1 MFLRNYFKFCATL
14 TLLLALYS
22 HSVTINMRDA
32 DIRAFISDIS
42 SLTGKTFIVDP
53 RINAKITIISRED
66 LSIEEAYEVFLSV
79 LAVHGYTAVEQ
90 DNATKIIPEINGR
103 QSFNTFSTRNSPED
117 KFVTDVIKPN
127 FASVNALLSI
137 LRPLMSSQGH
147 LAVYEPTN
155 SLIIADRAGNVKKF
169 RALVGELDK
178 TPGEKYELVSLT
190 YGSSKEVSNILDKV
204 FNDNTGGQNP
214 NQFTAYSIDRSNS
227 ILLVGDEPIVD
238 RMKALVKNLDTEQTG
253 SNTLKVKYLKYAD
266 AKSLEKIL
274 KNLSENLSSKDR
286 SNNKIKTSIE
296 AHEGTNSL
304 VISADPEIM
313 TSIEDI
319 ISRLD
324 IKRAQVLVEAIIV
337 EISDTL
343 AKELGVQILFS
354 GDGTDTP
361 IVSQRFG
368 NPTPDLTAIVGGEVY
383 NTTTGSST
391 SVPAAAQS
399 LLTLDGF
406 AAGVGKY
413 KKDQKSFAAI
423 LNVLRKDTD
432 SNVLSTP
439 SILTMDNEQSSIIV
453 GQEIPIT
460 TGESLGAN
468 NANAFRTVSREEV
481 GVKLLVKP
489 QINEG
494 NSIRLDIEQE
504 VSSVYGPLLI
514 GASEIATN
522 KREIKTAVMVEDTE
536 IIVLGGLISDDVQE
550 SERKVPLLGD
560 IPLLGRLF
568 KSTTTSRSKKNLVV
582 FLKPTI
588 VRDVADMQLITN
600 EKYNLLKAEQL
611 LKTKRGRPTPDL
623 KVLEDLINDKDK

>member
-1 MFLRNYFKFCATL
+1 
-14 TLLLALYS
+14 
-22 HSVTINMRDA
+22 MRDA

-42 SLTGKTFIVDP
+42 SLTGKTFVVDP
-53 RINAKITIISRED
+53 RINAKITIISKED

-79 LAVHGYTAVEQ
+79 LAVNGYTAVEQ
-90 DNATKIIPEINGR
+90 DNATKITPEIIGR
-103 QSFNTFSTRNSPED
+103 QSFNRFSARNSPED

-127 FASVNALLSI
+127 FASVTALVSI

-155 SLIIADRAGNVKKF
+155 SFIIADRAGNIKKF
-169 RALVGELDK
+169 RALIGELDK

-190 YGSSKEVSNILDKV
+190 YGSSKEVSNILDRV
-204 FNDNTGGQNP
+204 FNDNSGGINP

-313 TSIEDI
+313 ISIEDV
-319 ISRLD
+319 ISSLD

-354 GDGTDTP
+354 GDGSDTP

-383 NTTTGSST
+383 NTTNGSSL
-391 SVPAAAQS
+391 SVPAAGLQS

-406 AAGVGKY
+406 AAGVGSY

-439 SILTMDNEQSSIIV
+439 SILTMDNEESSIIV

-468 NANAFRTVSREEV
+468 NTNAFRTVSREEV

-494 NSIRLDIEQE
+494 NSIRLNIEQE
-504 VSSVYGPLLI
+504 VSSVFGPLLI

-522 KREIKTAVMVEDTE
+522 KRVIKTVVMVEDTE
-536 IIVLGGLISDDVQE
+536 IIVLGGLISDDVQV

-568 KSTTTSRSKKNLVV
+568 KSTSTSRSKKNLVV

-588 VRDVADMQLITN
+588 VRDAADMQLITN

-623 KVLEDLINDKDK
+623 KVLEDLINDRDK

>member
-1 MFLRNYFKFCATL
+1 
-14 TLLLALYS
+14 
-22 HSVTINMRDA
+22 MRDA

-53 RINAKITIISRED
+53 RINAKVTIISRED
-66 LSIEEAYEVFLSV
+66 LSIEEAYEVMLSV
-79 LAVHGYTAVEQ
+79 LAVHGYSAIEQ
-90 DNATKIIPEINGR
+90 DNATKIVPEITGR
-103 QSFNTFSTRNSPED
+103 QAFNTFSRPNSPSD
-117 KFVTDVIKPN
+117 KLVTDIIRPK
-127 FASVNALLSI
+127 FAAVNSLISI
-137 LRPLMSSQGH
+137 LRPIMSTQGH
-147 LAVYEPTN
+147 IAVYEPTN
-155 SLIIADRAGNVKKF
+155 SLIIADRAGNVKKLT
-169 RALVGELDK
+169 AIINELDK
-178 TPGEKYELVSLT
+178 TPGETYEIIKLS
-190 YGSSKEVSNILDKV
+190 YSSSKEVSKIIDKI
-204 FNDNTGGQNP
+204 FNENSGGMNP
-214 NQFTAYSIDRSNS
+214 NQFTSYSIDRINS
-227 ILLVGDEPIVD
+227 ILLVGDIPIVN
-238 RMKALVKNLDTEQTG
+238 RMKNLIQNLDTEQT
-253 SNTLKVKYLKYAD
+253 SSSTLKVKYLKYAD

-274 KNLSENLSSKDR
+274 KNLSENLSGDKSK
-286 SNNKIKTSIE
+286 SKIMTSIE

-304 VISADPEIM
+304 VISADPEVM
-313 TSIEDI
+313 MALEDV
-319 ISRLD
+319 ISNLD

-343 AKELGVQILFS
+343 AKELGVQILFTGEGS
-354 GDGTDTP
+354 NTP
-361 IVSQRFG
+361 IISQRFG
-368 NPTPDLTAIVGGEVY
+368 NPNPDLTAIVGGEVY
-383 NTTTGSST
+383 NTTSGSS
-391 SVPAAAQS
+391 SLPAAAQS

-413 KKDQKSFAAI
+413 KKDKESFAAI

-439 SILTMDNEQSSIIV
+439 SILTMDNEESSIIV

-460 TGESLGAN
+460 TGESLGTDN
-468 NANAFRTVSREEV
+468 SNPFRTVSREEV

-522 KREIKTAVMVEDTE
+522 KREIKTVVMVEDTE

-600 EKYNLLKAEQL
+600 KKYNLLKAEQL
-611 LKTKRGRPTPDL
+611 LKTERGRPTPDL
-623 KVLEDLINDKDK
+623 KVLEDLISEKDK

>member
-1 MFLRNYFKFCATL
+1 MYLRNYLKFCATL
-14 TLLLALYS
+14 TLIFSLYS
-22 HSVTINMRDA
+22 HAVTINMRDA

-66 LSIEEAYEVFLSV
+66 LSIDEAYEVMLSV
-79 LAVHGYTAVEQ
+79 LAVHGYAAIEQ
-90 DNATKIIPEINGR
+90 DNATKIVPEISGR
-103 QSFNTFSTRNSPED
+103 QAFNTFPRSNSPAD
-117 KFVTDVIKPN
+117 SFVTDIIKPK
-127 FASVNALLSI
+127 FASVNSLISI
-137 LRPLMSSQGH
+137 LRPIISSQGH

-155 SLIIADRAGNVKKF
+155 SLIIADRAGNVEKL
-169 RALVGELDK
+169 RGIINELDK
-178 TPGEKYELVSLT
+178 TPGEKYEVIKLNYS
-190 YGSSKEVSNILDKV
+190 SSKEVSKIIDKI
-204 FNDNTGGQNP
+204 FNDNSGGMNP
-214 NQFTAYSIDRSNS
+214 NQFTSYSIDRSNS

-238 RMKALVKNLDTEQTG
+238 RMKDLIQNLDTEQSG
-253 SNTLKVKYLKYAD
+253 SSTLKVKYLKYAD

-274 KNLSENLSSKDR
+274 KNLSENLSAQDR
-286 SNNKIKTSIE
+286 STSKITTSIE

-304 VISADPEIM
+304 VISADPEVM
-313 TSIEDI
+313 TAIAHINIHDKVGFEKFREMSLPI
-319 ISRLD
+319 IS
-324 IKRAQVLVEAIIV
+324 KYEGRALI
-337 EISDTL
+337 
-343 AKELGVQILFS
+343 
-354 GDGTDTP
+354 
-361 IVSQRFG
+361 R
-368 NPTPDLTAIVGGEVY
+368 NPNPDLTAIVGGEVY
-383 NTTTGSST
+383 DTTSGSSSIPT
-391 SVPAAAQS
+391 AAQS

-413 KKDQKSFAAI
+413 KKDEKSFAAI

-439 SILTMDNEQSSIIV
+439 SILTMDNEESSIIV

-460 TGESLGAN
+460 TGESLGADN
-468 NANAFRTVSREEV
+468 TNPFRTVSREEV

-504 VSSVYGPLLI
+504 VSSVFGPLLI

-522 KREIKTAVMVEDTE
+522 KREIKTAVMVEDSE

-588 VRDVADMQLITN
+588 VRDVTDMQTITN
-600 EKYNLLKAEQL
+600 EKYNLLKAEQI
-611 LKTKRGRPTPDL
+611 LKSKRGRPTPDL
-623 KVLEDLINDKDK
+623 EVLEDLINN

>member
-1 MFLRNYFKFCATL
+1 MTLRNYLKFYSS
-14 TLLLALYS
+14 LLIIFSLYS
-22 HSVTINMRDA
+22 QSVTINMRDA

-53 RINAKITIISRED
+53 RINAKVTIISRED
-66 LSIEEAYEVFLSV
+66 LSIEEAYEVMLSV
-79 LAVHGYTAVEQ
+79 LAVHGYSAIEQ
-90 DNATKIIPEINGR
+90 DNATKIVPEITGR
-103 QSFNTFSTRNSPED
+103 QAFNSFSRPNSPSD
-117 KFVTDVIKPN
+117 KLVTDIIRPK
-127 FASVNALLSI
+127 FAAVNSLISI
-137 LRPLMSSQGH
+137 LRPIMSTQGH
-147 LAVYEPTN
+147 IAVYEPTN
-155 SLIIADRAGNVKKF
+155 SLIIADRAGNVKKLT
-169 RALVGELDK
+169 AIINELDK
-178 TPGEKYELVSLT
+178 TPGETYEIIKLS
-190 YGSSKEVSNILDKV
+190 YSSSKEVSKIIDKI
-204 FNDNTGGQNP
+204 FNENSGGMNP
-214 NQFTAYSIDRSNS
+214 NQFTSYSIDRINS
-227 ILLVGDEPIVD
+227 ILLVGDIPIVN
-238 RMKALVKNLDTEQTG
+238 RMKNLIQNLDTEQT
-253 SNTLKVKYLKYAD
+253 SSSTLKVKYLKYAD

-274 KNLSENLSSKDR
+274 KNLSENLSGDKSK
-286 SNNKIKTSIE
+286 SKILTSIE

-304 VISADPEIM
+304 VISADPEVM
-313 TSIEDI
+313 LALEDV
-319 ISRLD
+319 ISNLD

-343 AKELGVQILFS
+343 AKELGVQILFTGEGS
-354 GDGTDTP
+354 NTP
-361 IVSQRFG
+361 IISQRFG
-368 NPTPDLTAIVGGEVY
+368 NPNPDLTAIVGGEVY
-383 NTTTGSST
+383 NTTSGSS
-391 SVPAAAQS
+391 SLPAAAQS

-413 KKDQKSFAAI
+413 KKDKESFAAI

-439 SILTMDNEQSSIIV
+439 SILTMDNEESSIIV

-460 TGESLGAN
+460 TGESLGTDN
-468 NANAFRTVSREEV
+468 SNPFRTVSREEV

-522 KREIKTAVMVEDTE
+522 KREIKTVVMVEDTE

-600 EKYNLLKAEQL
+600 KKYNLLKAEQL
-611 LKTKRGRPTPDL
+611 LKTERGRPTPDL
-623 KVLEDLINDKDK
+623 KVLEDLISEKDK

>member
-1 MFLRNYFKFCATL
+1 MTLRNYLKFYSS
-14 TLLLALYS
+14 LLIIFSLYS
-22 HSVTINMRDA
+22 QSVTINMRDA

-53 RINAKITIISRED
+53 RINAKVTIISRED
-66 LSIEEAYEVFLSV
+66 LSIEEAYEVMLSV
-79 LAVHGYTAVEQ
+79 LAVHGYSAIEQ
-90 DNATKIIPEINGR
+90 DNATKIVPEITGR
-103 QSFNTFSTRNSPED
+103 QAFNSFSRPNSPSD
-117 KFVTDVIKPN
+117 KLVTDIIRPK
-127 FASVNALLSI
+127 FAAVNSLISI
-137 LRPLMSSQGH
+137 LRPIMSTQGH
-147 LAVYEPTN
+147 IAVYEPTN
-155 SLIIADRAGNVKKF
+155 SLIIADRAGNVKKLT
-169 RALVGELDK
+169 AIINELDK
-178 TPGEKYELVSLT
+178 TPGETYEIIKLS
-190 YGSSKEVSNILDKV
+190 YSSSKEVSKIIDKI
-204 FNDNTGGQNP
+204 FNENSGGMNP
-214 NQFTAYSIDRSNS
+214 NQFTSYSIDRINS
-227 ILLVGDEPIVD
+227 ILLVGDIPIVN
-238 RMKALVKNLDTEQTG
+238 RMKNLIQNLDTEQT
-253 SNTLKVKYLKYAD
+253 SSSTLKVKYLKYAD

-274 KNLSENLSSKDR
+274 KNLSENLSGDKSK
-286 SNNKIKTSIE
+286 SKIITSIE

-304 VISADPEIM
+304 VISADPEVM
-313 TSIEDI
+313 MALEDV
-319 ISRLD
+319 ISNLD

-354 GDGTDTP
+354 GEGSNTP
-361 IVSQRFG
+361 IISQRFG
-368 NPTPDLTAIVGGEVY
+368 NPNPDLTAIVGGEVY
-383 NTTTGSST
+383 NTTSGSS
-391 SVPAAAQS
+391 SLPAAAQS

-413 KKDQKSFAAI
+413 KKDKESFAAI

-439 SILTMDNEQSSIIV
+439 SILTMDNEESSIIV

-460 TGESLGAN
+460 TGESLGADN
-468 NANAFRTVSREEV
+468 SNPFRTVSREEV

-522 KREIKTAVMVEDTE
+522 KREIKTVVMVEDTE

-600 EKYNLLKAEQL
+600 KKYNLLKAEQL
-611 LKTKRGRPTPDL
+611 LKTERGRPTPDL
-623 KVLEDLINDKDK
+623 KVLEDLISEKDK

>member
-1 MFLRNYFKFCATL
+1 MTLRNYLKFYSS
-14 TLLLALYS
+14 LLIIFSLYS
-22 HSVTINMRDA
+22 QSVTINMRDA

-53 RINAKITIISRED
+53 RINAKVTIISRED
-66 LSIEEAYEVFLSV
+66 LSIEEAYEVMLSV
-79 LAVHGYTAVEQ
+79 LAVHGYSAIEQ
-90 DNATKIIPEINGR
+90 DNATKIVPEITGR
-103 QSFNTFSTRNSPED
+103 QAFNSFSRPNSPSD
-117 KFVTDVIKPN
+117 KLVTDIIRPK
-127 FASVNALLSI
+127 FAAVNSLISI
-137 LRPLMSSQGH
+137 LRPIMSTQGH
-147 LAVYEPTN
+147 IAVYEPTN
-155 SLIIADRAGNVKKF
+155 SLIIADRAGNVKKLT
-169 RALVGELDK
+169 AIINELDK
-178 TPGEKYELVSLT
+178 TPGETYEIIKLS
-190 YGSSKEVSNILDKV
+190 YSSSKEVSKIIDKI
-204 FNDNTGGQNP
+204 FNENSGGMNP
-214 NQFTAYSIDRSNS
+214 NQFTSYSIDRINS
-227 ILLVGDEPIVD
+227 ILLVGDIPIVN
-238 RMKALVKNLDTEQTG
+238 RMKNLIQNLDTEQT
-253 SNTLKVKYLKYAD
+253 SSSTLKVKYLKYAD

-274 KNLSENLSSKDR
+274 KNLSENLSGDKSK
-286 SNNKIKTSIE
+286 SKILTSIE

-304 VISADPEIM
+304 VISADPEVM
-313 TSIEDI
+313 LALEDV
-319 ISRLD
+319 ISNLD

-354 GDGTDTP
+354 GEGSNTP
-361 IVSQRFG
+361 IISQRFG
-368 NPTPDLTAIVGGEVY
+368 NPNPDLTAIVGGEVY
-383 NTTTGSST
+383 NTTSGSS
-391 SVPAAAQS
+391 SLPAAAQS

-413 KKDQKSFAAI
+413 KKDKESFAAI

-439 SILTMDNEQSSIIV
+439 SILTMDNEESSIIV

-460 TGESLGAN
+460 TGESLGTDN
-468 NANAFRTVSREEV
+468 SNPFRTVSREEV

-522 KREIKTAVMVEDTE
+522 KREIKTVVMVEDTE

-600 EKYNLLKAEQL
+600 KKYNLLKAEQL
-611 LKTKRGRPTPDL
+611 LKTERGRPTPDL
-623 KVLEDLINDKDK
+623 KVLEDLISEKDK

>member
-1 MFLRNYFKFCATL
+1 MTLRNYLKFYSS
-14 TLLLALYS
+14 LLIIFSLYIQ
-22 HSVTINMRDA
+22 SVTINMRDA

-53 RINAKITIISRED
+53 RINAKVTIISRED
-66 LSIEEAYEVFLSV
+66 LSIEEAYEVMLSV
-79 LAVHGYTAVEQ
+79 LAVHGYSAIEQ
-90 DNATKIIPEINGR
+90 DNATKIVPEITGR
-103 QSFNTFSTRNSPED
+103 QAFNSFSRPNSPSD
-117 KFVTDVIKPN
+117 KLVTDIIRPK
-127 FASVNALLSI
+127 FAAVNSLISI
-137 LRPLMSSQGH
+137 LRPIMSTQGH
-147 LAVYEPTN
+147 IAVYEPTN
-155 SLIIADRAGNVKKF
+155 SLIIADRAGNVKKLT
-169 RALVGELDK
+169 AIINELDK
-178 TPGEKYELVSLT
+178 TPGETYEIIKLS
-190 YGSSKEVSNILDKV
+190 YSSSKEVSKIIDKI
-204 FNDNTGGQNP
+204 FNENSGGMNP
-214 NQFTAYSIDRSNS
+214 NQFTSYSIDRINS
-227 ILLVGDEPIVD
+227 ILLVGDIPIVN
-238 RMKALVKNLDTEQTG
+238 RMKNLIQNLDTEQT
-253 SNTLKVKYLKYAD
+253 SSSTLKVKYLKYAD

-274 KNLSENLSSKDR
+274 KNLSENLSGDKSK
-286 SNNKIKTSIE
+286 SKILTSIE

-304 VISADPEIM
+304 VISADPEVM
-313 TSIEDI
+313 LALEDV
-319 ISRLD
+319 ISNLD

-354 GDGTDTP
+354 GEGSNTP
-361 IVSQRFG
+361 IISQRFG
-368 NPTPDLTAIVGGEVY
+368 NPNPDLTAIVGGEVY
-383 NTTTGSST
+383 NTTSGSS
-391 SVPAAAQS
+391 SLPAAAQS

-413 KKDQKSFAAI
+413 KKDKESFAAI

-439 SILTMDNEQSSIIV
+439 SILTMDNEESSIIV

-460 TGESLGAN
+460 TGESLGTDN
-468 NANAFRTVSREEV
+468 SNPFRTVSREEV

-522 KREIKTAVMVEDTE
+522 KREIKTVVMVEDTE

-600 EKYNLLKAEQL
+600 KKYNLLKAEQL
-611 LKTKRGRPTPDL
+611 LKTERGRPTPDL
-623 KVLEDLINDKDK
+623 KVLEDLISEKDK

>member
-1 MFLRNYFKFCATL
+1 
-14 TLLLALYS
+14 
-22 HSVTINMRDA
+22 MRDA

-53 RINAKITIISRED
+53 RINAKVTIISRED
-66 LSIEEAYEVFLSV
+66 LTIEEAYEVMLSV
-79 LAVHGYTAVEQ
+79 LAVHGYSAIEQ
-90 DNATKIIPEINGR
+90 DNATKIVPEITGR
-103 QSFNTFSTRNSPED
+103 QAFNSFSRPNSPSD
-117 KFVTDVIKPN
+117 KLVTDIIRPK
-127 FASVNALLSI
+127 FAAVNSLISI
-137 LRPLMSSQGH
+137 LRPIMSTQGH
-147 LAVYEPTN
+147 IAVYEPTN
-155 SLIIADRAGNVKKF
+155 SLIIADRAGNVKKLT
-169 RALVGELDK
+169 AIINELDK
-178 TPGEKYELVSLT
+178 TPGETYEIIKLS
-190 YGSSKEVSNILDKV
+190 YSSSKEVSKIIDKI
-204 FNDNTGGQNP
+204 FNENSGGMNP
-214 NQFTAYSIDRSNS
+214 NQFTSYSIDRINS
-227 ILLVGDEPIVD
+227 ILLVGDIPIVN
-238 RMKALVKNLDTEQTG
+238 RMKNLIQNLDTEQT
-253 SNTLKVKYLKYAD
+253 SSSTLKVKYLKYAD

-274 KNLSENLSSKDR
+274 KNLSENLSGDKSK
-286 SNNKIKTSIE
+286 SKIMTSIE

-304 VISADPEIM
+304 VISADPEVM
-313 TSIEDI
+313 MALEDV
-319 ISRLD
+319 ISNLD

-343 AKELGVQILFS
+343 AKELGVQILFTGEGS
-354 GDGTDTP
+354 NTP
-361 IVSQRFG
+361 IISQRFG
-368 NPTPDLTAIVGGEVY
+368 NPNPDLTAIVGGEVY
-383 NTTTGSST
+383 NTTSGSS
-391 SVPAAAQS
+391 SLPAAAQS

-413 KKDQKSFAAI
+413 KKDKESFAAI

-439 SILTMDNEQSSIIV
+439 SILTMDNEESSIIV

-460 TGESLGAN
+460 TGESLGTDN
-468 NANAFRTVSREEV
+468 SNPFRTISREEV

-522 KREIKTAVMVEDTE
+522 KREIKTVVMVEDTE

-600 EKYNLLKAEQL
+600 KKYNLLKAEQL
-611 LKTKRGRPTPDL
+611 LKTERGRPTPDL
-623 KVLEDLINDKDK
+623 KVLEDLISEKDK

>member
-1 MFLRNYFKFCATL
+1 MTLRNYLKFYSS
-14 TLLLALYS
+14 LLIIFSLYS
-22 HSVTINMRDA
+22 QSVTINMRDA

-53 RINAKITIISRED
+53 RINAKVTIISRED
-66 LSIEEAYEVFLSV
+66 LSIEEAYEVMLSV
-79 LAVHGYTAVEQ
+79 LAVHGYSAIEQ
-90 DNATKIIPEINGR
+90 DNATKIVPEITGR
-103 QSFNTFSTRNSPED
+103 QAFNSFSRPNSPSD
-117 KFVTDVIKPN
+117 KLVTDIIRPK
-127 FASVNALLSI
+127 FAAVNSLISI
-137 LRPLMSSQGH
+137 LRPIMSTQGH
-147 LAVYEPTN
+147 IAVYEPTN
-155 SLIIADRAGNVKKF
+155 SLIIADRAGNVKKLT
-169 RALVGELDK
+169 AIINELDK
-178 TPGEKYELVSLT
+178 TPGETYEIIKLS
-190 YGSSKEVSNILDKV
+190 YSSSKEVSKIIDKI
-204 FNDNTGGQNP
+204 FNENSGGMNP
-214 NQFTAYSIDRSNS
+214 NQFTSYSIDRINS
-227 ILLVGDEPIVD
+227 ILLVGDIPIVN
-238 RMKALVKNLDTEQTG
+238 RMKNLIQNLDTEQT
-253 SNTLKVKYLKYAD
+253 SSSTLKVKYLKYAD

-274 KNLSENLSSKDR
+274 KNLSENLSGDKAKSK
-286 SNNKIKTSIE
+286 IMTSIE

-304 VISADPEIM
+304 VISADPEVM
-313 TSIEDI
+313 MALEDV
-319 ISRLD
+319 ISNLD

-354 GDGTDTP
+354 GEGSNTP
-361 IVSQRFG
+361 IISQRFG
-368 NPTPDLTAIVGGEVY
+368 NPNPDLTAIVGGEVY
-383 NTTTGSST
+383 NTTSGSS
-391 SVPAAAQS
+391 SLPAAAQS

-413 KKDQKSFAAI
+413 KKDKESFAAI

-439 SILTMDNEQSSIIV
+439 SILTMDNEESSIIV

-460 TGESLGAN
+460 TGESLGADN
-468 NANAFRTVSREEV
+468 SNPFRTVSREEV

-522 KREIKTAVMVEDTE
+522 KREIKTVVMVEDTE

-600 EKYNLLKAEQL
+600 KKYNLLKAEQL
-611 LKTKRGRPTPDL
+611 LKTERGRPTPDL
-623 KVLEDLINDKDK
+623 KVLEDLISEKDK

>member
-1 MFLRNYFKFCATL
+1 MTLRNYLKFYSS
-14 TLLLALYS
+14 LLIIFSLYS
-22 HSVTINMRDA
+22 QSVTINMRDA

-53 RINAKITIISRED
+53 RINAKVTIISRED
-66 LSIEEAYEVFLSV
+66 LTIEEAYEVMLSV
-79 LAVHGYTAVEQ
+79 LAVHGYSAIEQ
-90 DNATKIIPEINGR
+90 DNATKIVPEITGR
-103 QSFNTFSTRNSPED
+103 QAFNSFSRPNSPSD
-117 KFVTDVIKPN
+117 KLVTDIIRPK
-127 FASVNALLSI
+127 FAAVNSLISI
-137 LRPLMSSQGH
+137 LRPIMSTQGH
-147 LAVYEPTN
+147 IAVYEPTN
-155 SLIIADRAGNVKKF
+155 SLIIADRAGNVKKLT
-169 RALVGELDK
+169 AIINELDK
-178 TPGEKYELVSLT
+178 TPGETYEIIKLS
-190 YGSSKEVSNILDKV
+190 YSSSKEVSKIIDKI
-204 FNDNTGGQNP
+204 FNENSGGMNP
-214 NQFTAYSIDRSNS
+214 NQFTSYSIDRINS
-227 ILLVGDEPIVD
+227 ILLVGDIPIVN
-238 RMKALVKNLDTEQTG
+238 RMKNLIQNLDTEQT
-253 SNTLKVKYLKYAD
+253 SSSTLKVKYLKYAD

-274 KNLSENLSSKDR
+274 KNLSENLSGDKSK
-286 SNNKIKTSIE
+286 SKIMTSIE

-304 VISADPEIM
+304 VISADPEVM
-313 TSIEDI
+313 MALEDV
-319 ISRLD
+319 ISNLD

-343 AKELGVQILFS
+343 AKELGVQILFTGEGS
-354 GDGTDTP
+354 NTP
-361 IVSQRFG
+361 IISQRFG
-368 NPTPDLTAIVGGEVY
+368 NPNPDLTAIVGGEVY
-383 NTTTGSST
+383 NTTSGSS
-391 SVPAAAQS
+391 SLPAAAQS

-413 KKDQKSFAAI
+413 KKDKESFAAI

-439 SILTMDNEQSSIIV
+439 SILTMDNEESSIIV

-460 TGESLGAN
+460 TGESLGTDN
-468 NANAFRTVSREEV
+468 SNPFRTVSREEV

-522 KREIKTAVMVEDTE
+522 KREIKTVVMVEDTE

-600 EKYNLLKAEQL
+600 KKYNLLKAEQL
-611 LKTKRGRPTPDL
+611 LKTERGRPTPDL
-623 KVLEDLINDKDK
+623 KVLEDLISEKDK

>member
-1 MFLRNYFKFCATL
+1 MTLRNYLKFYSS
-14 TLLLALYS
+14 LLIIFSLYS
-22 HSVTINMRDA
+22 QSVTINMRDA

-53 RINAKITIISRED
+53 RINAKVTIISRED
-66 LSIEEAYEVFLSV
+66 LSIEEAYEVMLSV
-79 LAVHGYTAVEQ
+79 LAVHGYSAIEQ
-90 DNATKIIPEINGR
+90 DNATKIVPEITGR
-103 QSFNTFSTRNSPED
+103 QAFNSFSRPNSPSD
-117 KFVTDVIKPN
+117 KLVTDIIRPK
-127 FASVNALLSI
+127 FAAVNSLISI
-137 LRPLMSSQGH
+137 LRPIMSTQGH
-147 LAVYEPTN
+147 IAVYEPTN
-155 SLIIADRAGNVKKF
+155 SLIIADRAGNVKKLT
-169 RALVGELDK
+169 AIINELDK
-178 TPGEKYELVSLT
+178 TPGETYEIIKLS
-190 YGSSKEVSNILDKV
+190 YSSSKEVSKIIDKI
-204 FNDNTGGQNP
+204 FNENSGGMNP
-214 NQFTAYSIDRSNS
+214 NQFTSYSIDRINS
-227 ILLVGDEPIVD
+227 ILLVGDIPIVN
-238 RMKALVKNLDTEQTG
+238 RMKNLIQNLDTEQT
-253 SNTLKVKYLKYAD
+253 SSSTLKVKYLKYAD

-274 KNLSENLSSKDR
+274 KNLSENLSGDKSK
-286 SNNKIKTSIE
+286 SKIMTSIE

-304 VISADPEIM
+304 VISADPEVM
-313 TSIEDI
+313 MALEDV
-319 ISRLD
+319 ISNLD

-354 GDGTDTP
+354 GEGSNTP
-361 IVSQRFG
+361 IISQRFG
-368 NPTPDLTAIVGGEVY
+368 NPNPDLTAIVGGEVY
-383 NTTTGSST
+383 NTTSGSS
-391 SVPAAAQS
+391 SLPAAAQS

-413 KKDQKSFAAI
+413 KKDKESFAAI

-439 SILTMDNEQSSIIV
+439 SILTMDNEESSIIV

-460 TGESLGAN
+460 TGESLGTDN
-468 NANAFRTVSREEV
+468 SNPFRTVSREEV

-522 KREIKTAVMVEDTE
+522 KREIKTVVMVEDTE

-568 KSTTTSRSKKNLVV
+568 KSTTTSRSKKKLVV

-600 EKYNLLKAEQL
+600 KKYNLLKAEQL
-611 LKTKRGRPTPDL
+611 LKTERGRPTPDL
-623 KVLEDLINDKDK
+623 KVLEDLISEKDK

>member
-1 MFLRNYFKFCATL
+1 MTLRNYLKFYSS
-14 TLLLALYS
+14 LLIIFSLYS
-22 HSVTINMRDA
+22 QSVTINMRDA

-53 RINAKITIISRED
+53 RINAKVTIISRED
-66 LSIEEAYEVFLSV
+66 LSIEEAYEVMLSV
-79 LAVHGYTAVEQ
+79 LAVHGYSAIEQ
-90 DNATKIIPEINGR
+90 DNATKIVPEITGR
-103 QSFNTFSTRNSPED
+103 QAFNSFSRPNSPSD
-117 KFVTDVIKPN
+117 KLVTDIIRPK
-127 FASVNALLSI
+127 FAAVNSLISI
-137 LRPLMSSQGH
+137 LRPIMSTQGH
-147 LAVYEPTN
+147 IAVYEPTN
-155 SLIIADRAGNVKKF
+155 SLIIADRAGNVKKLT
-169 RALVGELDK
+169 AIINELDK
-178 TPGEKYELVSLT
+178 TPGETYEIIKLS
-190 YGSSKEVSNILDKV
+190 YSSSKEVSKIIDKI
-204 FNDNTGGQNP
+204 FNENSGGMNP
-214 NQFTAYSIDRSNS
+214 NQFTSYSIDRINS
-227 ILLVGDEPIVD
+227 ILLVGDTPIVN
-238 RMKALVKNLDTEQTG
+238 RMKNLIQNLDTEQT
-253 SNTLKVKYLKYAD
+253 SSSTLKVKYLKYAD

-274 KNLSENLSSKDR
+274 KNLSENLSGDKSK
-286 SNNKIKTSIE
+286 SKIMTSIE

-304 VISADPEIM
+304 VISADPEVM
-313 TSIEDI
+313 MALEDV
-319 ISRLD
+319 ISNLD

-354 GDGTDTP
+354 GEGSNTP
-361 IVSQRFG
+361 IISQRFG
-368 NPTPDLTAIVGGEVY
+368 NPNPDLTAIVGGEVY
-383 NTTTGSST
+383 NTTSGSS
-391 SVPAAAQS
+391 SLPAAAQS

-413 KKDQKSFAAI
+413 KKDKESFAAI

-439 SILTMDNEQSSIIV
+439 SILTMDNEESSIIV

-460 TGESLGAN
+460 TGESLGTDN
-468 NANAFRTVSREEV
+468 SNPFRTVSREEV

-522 KREIKTAVMVEDTE
+522 KREIKTVVMVEDTE

-600 EKYNLLKAEQL
+600 KKYNLLKAEQL
-611 LKTKRGRPTPDL
+611 LKTERGRPTPDL
-623 KVLEDLINDKDK
+623 KVLEDLISEKDK

>member
-1 MFLRNYFKFCATL
+1 
-14 TLLLALYS
+14 
-22 HSVTINMRDA
+22 MRDA

-53 RINAKITIISRED
+53 RINAKVTIISRED
-66 LSIEEAYEVFLSV
+66 LSIEEAYEVMLSV
-79 LAVHGYTAVEQ
+79 LAVHGYSAIEQ
-90 DNATKIIPEINGR
+90 DNATKIVPEITGR
-103 QSFNTFSTRNSPED
+103 QAFNSFSRPNSPSD
-117 KFVTDVIKPN
+117 KLVTDIIRPK
-127 FASVNALLSI
+127 FAAVNSLISI
-137 LRPLMSSQGH
+137 LRPIMSTQGH
-147 LAVYEPTN
+147 IAVYEPTN
-155 SLIIADRAGNVKKF
+155 SLIIADRAGNVKKLT
-169 RALVGELDK
+169 AIINELDK
-178 TPGEKYELVSLT
+178 TPGETYEIIKLS
-190 YGSSKEVSNILDKV
+190 YSSSKEVSKIIDKI
-204 FNDNTGGQNP
+204 FNENSGGMNP
-214 NQFTAYSIDRSNS
+214 NQFTSYSIDRINS
-227 ILLVGDEPIVD
+227 ILLVGDIPIVN
-238 RMKALVKNLDTEQTG
+238 RMKNLIQNLDTEQT
-253 SNTLKVKYLKYAD
+253 SSSTLKVKYLKYAD

-274 KNLSENLSSKDR
+274 KNLSENLSGDKSK
-286 SNNKIKTSIE
+286 SKIMTSIE

-304 VISADPEIM
+304 VISADPEVM
-313 TSIEDI
+313 MALEDV
-319 ISRLD
+319 ISNLD

-354 GDGTDTP
+354 GEGSNTP
-361 IVSQRFG
+361 IISQRFG
-368 NPTPDLTAIVGGEVY
+368 NPNPDLTAIVGGEVY
-383 NTTTGSST
+383 NTTSGSS
-391 SVPAAAQS
+391 SLPAAAQS

-413 KKDQKSFAAI
+413 KKDKESFAAI

-439 SILTMDNEQSSIIV
+439 SILTMDNEESSIIV

-460 TGESLGAN
+460 TGESLGTDN
-468 NANAFRTVSREEV
+468 SNPFRTISREEV

-522 KREIKTAVMVEDTE
+522 KREIKTVVMVEDTE

-600 EKYNLLKAEQL
+600 KKYNLLKAEQL
-611 LKTKRGRPTPDL
+611 LKTERGRPTPDL
-623 KVLEDLINDKDK
+623 KVLEDLISEKDK

>member
-1 MFLRNYFKFCATL
+1 MYLRNYLKFCATL
-14 TLLLALYS
+14 TLIFSLYS
-22 HSVTINMRDA
+22 HAVTINMRDA

-66 LSIEEAYEVFLSV
+66 LSIDEAYEVMLSV
-79 LAVHGYTAVEQ
+79 LAVHGYAAIEQ
-90 DNATKIIPEINGR
+90 DNATKIVPEISGR
-103 QSFNTFSTRNSPED
+103 QAFNTFPRSNSPAD
-117 KFVTDVIKPN
+117 SFVTDIIKPK
-127 FASVNALLSI
+127 FASVNSLISI
-137 LRPLMSSQGH
+137 LRPIISSQGH

-155 SLIIADRAGNVKKF
+155 SLIIADRAGNVEKL
-169 RALVGELDK
+169 RGIINELDK
-178 TPGEKYELVSLT
+178 TPGEKYEVIKLNYS
-190 YGSSKEVSNILDKV
+190 SSKEVSKIIDKI
-204 FNDNTGGQNP
+204 FNDNSGGMNP
-214 NQFTAYSIDRSNS
+214 NQFTSYSIDRSNS

-238 RMKALVKNLDTEQTG
+238 RMKNLIQNLDTEQSG
-253 SNTLKVKYLKYAD
+253 SSTLKVKYLKYAD

-274 KNLSENLSSKDR
+274 KNLSENLSAQDR
-286 SNNKIKTSIE
+286 STSKITTSIE

-304 VISADPEIM
+304 VISADPEVM
-313 TSIEDI
+313 KAIEDVI
-319 ISRLD
+319 ASLD

-354 GDGTDTP
+354 GDGSDTP

-368 NPTPDLTAIVGGEVY
+368 NPNPDLTAIVGGEVY
-383 NTTTGSST
+383 DTTSGSS
-391 SVPAAAQS
+391 SIPAAAQS

-413 KKDQKSFAAI
+413 KKDEKSFAAI

-439 SILTMDNEQSSIIV
+439 SILTMDNEESSIIV

-460 TGESLGAN
+460 TGESLGSDN
-468 NANAFRTVSREEV
+468 TNPFRTVSREEV

-504 VSSVYGPLLI
+504 VSSVFGPLLI

-522 KREIKTAVMVEDTE
+522 KREIKTAVMVEDSE

-588 VRDVADMQLITN
+588 VRDVTDMQTITN
-600 EKYNLLKAEQL
+600 EKYNLLKAEQI
-611 LKTKRGRPTPDL
+611 LKSKRGRPTPDL
-623 KVLEDLINDKDK
+623 KVLEDLINN

>member
-1 MFLRNYFKFCATL
+1 MTLRNYLKFYSS
-14 TLLLALYS
+14 LLIVFSLYS
-22 HSVTINMRDA
+22 QSVTINMRDA

-53 RINAKITIISRED
+53 RINAKVTIISRED
-66 LSIEEAYEVFLSV
+66 LSIEEAYEVMLSV
-79 LAVHGYTAVEQ
+79 LAVHGYSAIEQ
-90 DNATKIIPEINGR
+90 DNATKIVPEITGR
-103 QSFNTFSTRNSPED
+103 QAFNSFPRPNSPSD
-117 KFVTDVIKPN
+117 KLVTDIIRPK
-127 FASVNALLSI
+127 FAAVNSLISI
-137 LRPLMSSQGH
+137 LRPIMSTQGH
-147 LAVYEPTN
+147 IAVYEPTN
-155 SLIIADRAGNVKKF
+155 SLIIADRAGNVKKLT
-169 RALVGELDK
+169 AIINELDK
-178 TPGEKYELVSLT
+178 TPGETYEIIKLS
-190 YGSSKEVSNILDKV
+190 YSSSKEVSKIIDKI
-204 FNDNTGGQNP
+204 FNENSGGMNP
-214 NQFTAYSIDRSNS
+214 NQFTSYSIDRINS
-227 ILLVGDEPIVD
+227 ILLVGDIPIVN
-238 RMKALVKNLDTEQTG
+238 RMKNLIQNLDTEQT
-253 SNTLKVKYLKYAD
+253 SSSTLKVKYLKYAD

-274 KNLSENLSSKDR
+274 KNLSENLSGDKSK
-286 SNNKIKTSIE
+286 SKIMTSIE

-304 VISADPEIM
+304 VISADPEVM
-313 TSIEDI
+313 MALEDV
-319 ISRLD
+319 ISNLD

-354 GDGTDTP
+354 GEGSNTP
-361 IVSQRFG
+361 IISQRFG
-368 NPTPDLTAIVGGEVY
+368 NPNPDLTAIVGGEVY
-383 NTTTGSST
+383 NTTSGSS
-391 SVPAAAQS
+391 SLPAAAQS

-413 KKDQKSFAAI
+413 KKDKESFAAI

-439 SILTMDNEQSSIIV
+439 SILTMDNEESSIIV

-460 TGESLGAN
+460 TGESLGADN
-468 NANAFRTVSREEV
+468 SNPFRTVSREEV

-522 KREIKTAVMVEDTE
+522 KREIKTVVMVEDTE

-550 SERKVPLLGD
+550 SERKVPILGD

-600 EKYNLLKAEQL
+600 KKYNLLKAEQL
-611 LKTKRGRPTPDL
+611 LKTERGRPTPDL
-623 KVLEDLINDKDK
+623 KVLEDLISEKDKQ

>member
-1 MFLRNYFKFCATL
+1 MTLRNYLKFYSS
-14 TLLLALYS
+14 LLIIFSLYS
-22 HSVTINMRDA
+22 QSVTINMRDA

-53 RINAKITIISRED
+53 RINAKVTIISRED
-66 LSIEEAYEVFLSV
+66 LSIEEAYEVMLSV
-79 LAVHGYTAVEQ
+79 LAVHGYSAIEQ
-90 DNATKIIPEINGR
+90 DNATKIVPEITGR
-103 QSFNTFSTRNSPED
+103 QAFNSFSRPNSPSD
-117 KFVTDVIKPN
+117 KLVTDIIRPK
-127 FASVNALLSI
+127 FAAVNSLISI
-137 LRPLMSSQGH
+137 LRPIMSTQGH
-147 LAVYEPTN
+147 IAVYEPTN
-155 SLIIADRAGNVKKF
+155 SLIIADRAGNVKKLT
-169 RALVGELDK
+169 AIINELDK
-178 TPGEKYELVSLT
+178 TPGETYEIIKLS
-190 YGSSKEVSNILDKV
+190 YSSSKEVSKIIDKI
-204 FNDNTGGQNP
+204 FNENSGGMNP
-214 NQFTAYSIDRSNS
+214 NQFTSYSIDRINS
-227 ILLVGDEPIVD
+227 ILLVGDIPIVN
-238 RMKALVKNLDTEQTG
+238 RMKNLIQNLDTEQT
-253 SNTLKVKYLKYAD
+253 SSSTLKVKYLKYAD

-274 KNLSENLSSKDR
+274 KNLSENLSGDKSK
-286 SNNKIKTSIE
+286 SKIMTSIE

-304 VISADPEIM
+304 VISADPEVM
-313 TSIEDI
+313 MALEDV
-319 ISRLD
+319 ISNLD

-343 AKELGVQILFS
+343 AKELGVQILFTGEGS
-354 GDGTDTP
+354 NTP
-361 IVSQRFG
+361 IISQRFG
-368 NPTPDLTAIVGGEVY
+368 NPNPDLTAIVGGEVY
-383 NTTTGSST
+383 NTTSGSS
-391 SVPAAAQS
+391 SLPAAAQS

-413 KKDQKSFAAI
+413 KKDKESFAAI

-439 SILTMDNEQSSIIV
+439 SILTMDNEESSIIV

-460 TGESLGAN
+460 TGESLGTDN
-468 NANAFRTVSREEV
+468 SNPFRTVSREEV

-522 KREIKTAVMVEDTE
+522 KREIKTVVMVEDTE

-600 EKYNLLKAEQL
+600 KKYNLLKAEQL
-611 LKTKRGRPTPDL
+611 LKTERGRPTPDL
-623 KVLEDLINDKDK
+623 KVLEDLISEKDK

>member
-1 MFLRNYFKFCATL
+1 MTLRNYLKFYSS
-14 TLLLALYS
+14 LLIIFSLYS
-22 HSVTINMRDA
+22 QSVTINMRDA

-53 RINAKITIISRED
+53 RINAKVTIISRED
-66 LSIEEAYEVFLSV
+66 LSIEEAYEVMLSV
-79 LAVHGYTAVEQ
+79 LAVHGYSAIEQ
-90 DNATKIIPEINGR
+90 DNATKIVPEITGR
-103 QSFNTFSTRNSPED
+103 QAFNSFSRPNSPSD
-117 KFVTDVIKPN
+117 KLVTDIIRPK
-127 FASVNALLSI
+127 FAAVNSLISI
-137 LRPLMSSQGH
+137 LRPIMSTQGH
-147 LAVYEPTN
+147 IAVYEPTN
-155 SLIIADRAGNVKKF
+155 SLIIADRAGNVKKLT
-169 RALVGELDK
+169 AIINELDK
-178 TPGEKYELVSLT
+178 TPGETYEIIKLS
-190 YGSSKEVSNILDKV
+190 YSSSKEVSKIIDKI
-204 FNDNTGGQNP
+204 FNENSGGMNP
-214 NQFTAYSIDRSNS
+214 NQFTSYSIDRINS
-227 ILLVGDEPIVD
+227 ILLVGDIPIVN
-238 RMKALVKNLDTEQTG
+238 RMKNLIQNLDTEQT
-253 SNTLKVKYLKYAD
+253 SSSTLKVKYLKYAD

-274 KNLSENLSSKDR
+274 KNLSENLSGDKSK
-286 SNNKIKTSIE
+286 SKIMTSIE

-304 VISADPEIM
+304 VISADPEVM
-313 TSIEDI
+313 MALEDV
-319 ISRLD
+319 ISNLD

-354 GDGTDTP
+354 GEGSNTP
-361 IVSQRFG
+361 IISQRFG
-368 NPTPDLTAIVGGEVY
+368 NPNPDLTAIVGGEVY
-383 NTTTGSST
+383 NTTSGSS
-391 SVPAAAQS
+391 SLPAAAQS

-413 KKDQKSFAAI
+413 KKDKESFAAI

-439 SILTMDNEQSSIIV
+439 SILTMDNEESSIIV

-460 TGESLGAN
+460 TGESLGTDN
-468 NANAFRTVSREEV
+468 SNPFRTVSREEV

-522 KREIKTAVMVEDTE
+522 KREIKTVVMVEDTE

-600 EKYNLLKAEQL
+600 KKYNLLKAEQL
-611 LKTKRGRPTPDL
+611 LKTERGRPTPDL
-623 KVLEDLINDKDK
+623 KVLEDLISEKDK

>member
-1 MFLRNYFKFCATL
+1 MTLRNYLKFYS
-14 TLLLALYS
+14 TLLIIFSLYS
-22 HSVTINMRDA
+22 QSVTINMRDA

-53 RINAKITIISRED
+53 RINAKVTIISRED
-66 LSIEEAYEVFLSV
+66 LSIEEAYEVMLSV
-79 LAVHGYTAVEQ
+79 LAVHGYSAIEQ
-90 DNATKIIPEINGR
+90 DNATKIVPEITGR
-103 QSFNTFSTRNSPED
+103 RAFNSFSRPNSPSD
-117 KFVTDVIKPN
+117 KLVTDIIRPK
-127 FASVNALLSI
+127 FAAVNSLISI
-137 LRPLMSSQGH
+137 LRPIMSTQGH
-147 LAVYEPTN
+147 IAVYEPTN
-155 SLIIADRAGNVKKF
+155 SLIIADRAGNVKKLT
-169 RALVGELDK
+169 AIINELDK
-178 TPGEKYELVSLT
+178 TPGETYEIIKLS
-190 YGSSKEVSNILDKV
+190 YSSSKEVSKIIDKI
-204 FNDNTGGQNP
+204 FNENSGGMNP
-214 NQFTAYSIDRSNS
+214 NQFTSYSIDRINS
-227 ILLVGDEPIVD
+227 ILLVGDIPIVN
-238 RMKALVKNLDTEQTG
+238 RMKNLIQNLDTEQT
-253 SNTLKVKYLKYAD
+253 SSSTLKVKYLKYAD

-274 KNLSENLSSKDR
+274 KNLSENLSGDKSK
-286 SNNKIKTSIE
+286 SKIMTSIE

-304 VISADPEIM
+304 VISADPEVM
-313 TSIEDI
+313 MALEDV
-319 ISRLD
+319 ISNLD

-343 AKELGVQILFS
+343 AKELGVQILFTGEGS
-354 GDGTDTP
+354 NTP
-361 IVSQRFG
+361 IISQRFG
-368 NPTPDLTAIVGGEVY
+368 NPNPDLTAIVGGEVY
-383 NTTTGSST
+383 NTTSGSS
-391 SVPAAAQS
+391 SLPAAAQS

-413 KKDQKSFAAI
+413 KKDKESFAAI

-439 SILTMDNEQSSIIV
+439 SILTMDNEESSIIV

-460 TGESLGAN
+460 TGESLGTDN
-468 NANAFRTVSREEV
+468 SNPFRTVSREEV

-522 KREIKTAVMVEDTE
+522 KREIKTVVMVEDTE

-600 EKYNLLKAEQL
+600 KKYNLLKAEQL
-611 LKTKRGRPTPDL
+611 LKTERGRPTPDL
-623 KVLEDLINDKDK
+623 KVLEDLISEKDK

>member
-1 MFLRNYFKFCATL
+1 MTLRNYLKFYSS
-14 TLLLALYS
+14 LLIIFSLYS
-22 HSVTINMRDA
+22 QSVTINMRDA

-53 RINAKITIISRED
+53 RINAKVTIISRED
-66 LSIEEAYEVFLSV
+66 LSIEEAYEVMLSV
-79 LAVHGYTAVEQ
+79 LAVHGYSAIEQ
-90 DNATKIIPEINGR
+90 DNATKIVPEITGR
-103 QSFNTFSTRNSPED
+103 QAFNSFSRPNSPSD
-117 KFVTDVIKPN
+117 KLVTDIIRPK
-127 FASVNALLSI
+127 FAAVNSLISI
-137 LRPLMSSQGH
+137 LRPIMSTQGH
-147 LAVYEPTN
+147 IAVYEPTN
-155 SLIIADRAGNVKKF
+155 SLIIADRAGNVKKLT
-169 RALVGELDK
+169 AIINELDK
-178 TPGEKYELVSLT
+178 TPGETYEIIKLS
-190 YGSSKEVSNILDKV
+190 YSSSKEVSKIIDKI
-204 FNDNTGGQNP
+204 FNENSGGMNP
-214 NQFTAYSIDRSNS
+214 NQFTSYSIDRINS
-227 ILLVGDEPIVD
+227 ILLVGDIPIVN
-238 RMKALVKNLDTEQTG
+238 RMKNLIQNLDTEQT
-253 SNTLKVKYLKYAD
+253 SSSTLKVKYLKYAD

-274 KNLSENLSSKDR
+274 KNLSENLSGDKSK
-286 SNNKIKTSIE
+286 SKILTSIE

-304 VISADPEIM
+304 VISADPEVM
-313 TSIEDI
+313 LALEDV
-319 ISRLD
+319 ISNLD

-354 GDGTDTP
+354 GEGSNTP
-361 IVSQRFG
+361 IISQRFG
-368 NPTPDLTAIVGGEVY
+368 NPNPDLTAIVGGEVY
-383 NTTTGSST
+383 NTTSGSS
-391 SVPAAAQS
+391 SLPAAAQS

-413 KKDQKSFAAI
+413 KKDKESFAAI

-439 SILTMDNEQSSIIV
+439 SILTMDNEESSIIV

-460 TGESLGAN
+460 TGESLGTDN
-468 NANAFRTVSREEV
+468 SNPFRTVSREEV

-522 KREIKTAVMVEDTE
+522 KREIKTVVMVEDTE

-550 SERKVPLLGD
+550 SERKVPILGD

-600 EKYNLLKAEQL
+600 KKYNLLKAEQL
-611 LKTKRGRPTPDL
+611 LKTERGRPTPDL
-623 KVLEDLINDKDK
+623 KVLEDLISEKDK

>member
-1 MFLRNYFKFCATL
+1 MTLRNYLKFYSS
-14 TLLLALYS
+14 LLIIFSLYS
-22 HSVTINMRDA
+22 QSVTINMRDA

-53 RINAKITIISRED
+53 RINAKVTIISRED
-66 LSIEEAYEVFLSV
+66 LSIEEAYEVMLSV
-79 LAVHGYTAVEQ
+79 LAVHGYSAIEQ
-90 DNATKIIPEINGR
+90 DNATKIVPEITGR
-103 QSFNTFSTRNSPED
+103 QAFNSFSRPNSPSD
-117 KFVTDVIKPN
+117 KLVTDIIRPK
-127 FASVNALLSI
+127 FAAVNSLISI
-137 LRPLMSSQGH
+137 LRPIMSTQGH
-147 LAVYEPTN
+147 IAVYEPTN
-155 SLIIADRAGNVKKF
+155 SLIIADRAGNVKKLT
-169 RALVGELDK
+169 AIINELDK
-178 TPGEKYELVSLT
+178 TPGETYEIIKLS
-190 YGSSKEVSNILDKV
+190 YSSSKEVSKIIDKI
-204 FNDNTGGQNP
+204 FNENSGGMNP
-214 NQFTAYSIDRSNS
+214 NQFTSYSIDRINS
-227 ILLVGDEPIVD
+227 ILLVGDIPIVN
-238 RMKALVKNLDTEQTG
+238 RMKNLIQNLDTEQT
-253 SNTLKVKYLKYAD
+253 SSSTLKVKYLKYAD

-274 KNLSENLSSKDR
+274 KNLSENLSGDKSK
-286 SNNKIKTSIE
+286 SKIMTSIE

-304 VISADPEIM
+304 VISADPEVM
-313 TSIEDI
+313 LALEDV
-319 ISRLD
+319 ISNLD

-354 GDGTDTP
+354 GEGSNTP
-361 IVSQRFG
+361 IISQRFG
-368 NPTPDLTAIVGGEVY
+368 NPNPDLTAIVGGEVY
-383 NTTTGSST
+383 NTTSGSS
-391 SVPAAAQS
+391 SLPAAAQS

-413 KKDQKSFAAI
+413 KKDKESFAAI

-439 SILTMDNEQSSIIV
+439 SILTMDNEESSIIV

-460 TGESLGAN
+460 TGESLGADN
-468 NANAFRTVSREEV
+468 SNPFRTVSREEV

-522 KREIKTAVMVEDTE
+522 KREIKTVVMVEDTE
-536 IIVLGGLISDDVQE
+536 IVVLGGLISDDVQE

-600 EKYNLLKAEQL
+600 KKYNLLKAEQL
-611 LKTKRGRPTPDL
+611 LKTERGRPTPDL
-623 KVLEDLINDKDK
+623 KVLEDLISEKDK

>member
-1 MFLRNYFKFCATL
+1 MTLRNYLKFYSS
-14 TLLLALYS
+14 LLIIFSLYS
-22 HSVTINMRDA
+22 QSVTINMRDA

-53 RINAKITIISRED
+53 RINAKVTIISRED
-66 LSIEEAYEVFLSV
+66 LSIEEAYEVMLSV
-79 LAVHGYTAVEQ
+79 LAVHGYSAIEQ
-90 DNATKIIPEINGR
+90 DNATKIVPEITGR
-103 QSFNTFSTRNSPED
+103 QAFNSFSRPNSPSD
-117 KFVTDVIKPN
+117 KLVTDIIRPK
-127 FASVNALLSI
+127 FAAVNSLISI
-137 LRPLMSSQGH
+137 LRPIMSTQGH
-147 LAVYEPTN
+147 IAVYEPTN
-155 SLIIADRAGNVKKF
+155 SLIIADRAGNVKKLT
-169 RALVGELDK
+169 AIINELDK
-178 TPGEKYELVSLT
+178 TPGETYEIIKLS
-190 YGSSKEVSNILDKV
+190 YSSSKEVSKIIDKI
-204 FNDNTGGQNP
+204 FNENSGGMNP
-214 NQFTAYSIDRSNS
+214 NQFTSYSIDRINS
-227 ILLVGDEPIVD
+227 ILLVGDIPIVN
-238 RMKALVKNLDTEQTG
+238 RMKNLIQNLDTEQT
-253 SNTLKVKYLKYAD
+253 SSSTLKVKYLKYAD

-274 KNLSENLSSKDR
+274 KNLSENLSGDKSK
-286 SNNKIKTSIE
+286 SKILTSIE

-304 VISADPEIM
+304 VISADPEVM
-313 TSIEDI
+313 LALENV
-319 ISRLD
+319 ISNLD

-354 GDGTDTP
+354 GEGSNTP
-361 IVSQRFG
+361 IISQRFG
-368 NPTPDLTAIVGGEVY
+368 NPNPDLTAIVGGEVY
-383 NTTTGSST
+383 NTTSGSS
-391 SVPAAAQS
+391 SLPAAAQS

-413 KKDQKSFAAI
+413 KKDKESFAAI

-439 SILTMDNEQSSIIV
+439 SILTMDNEESSIIV

-460 TGESLGAN
+460 TGESLGTDN
-468 NANAFRTVSREEV
+468 SNPFRTVSREEV

-522 KREIKTAVMVEDTE
+522 KREIKTVVMVEDTE

-600 EKYNLLKAEQL
+600 KKYNLLKAEQL
-611 LKTKRGRPTPDL
+611 LKTERGRPTPDL
-623 KVLEDLINDKDK
+623 KVLEDLISEKDK

>member
-1 MFLRNYFKFCATL
+1 MTLRNYLKFYSS
-14 TLLLALYS
+14 LLIIFSLYS
-22 HSVTINMRDA
+22 QSVTINMRDA

-53 RINAKITIISRED
+53 RINAKVTIISRED
-66 LSIEEAYEVFLSV
+66 LSIEEAYEVMLSV
-79 LAVHGYTAVEQ
+79 LAVHGYSAIEQ
-90 DNATKIIPEINGR
+90 DNATKIVPEITGR
-103 QSFNTFSTRNSPED
+103 QAFNSFSRPNSPSD
-117 KFVTDVIKPN
+117 KLVTDIIRPK
-127 FASVNALLSI
+127 FAAVNSLISI
-137 LRPLMSSQGH
+137 LRPIMSTQGH
-147 LAVYEPTN
+147 IAVYEPTN
-155 SLIIADRAGNVKKF
+155 SLIIADRAGNVKKLT
-169 RALVGELDK
+169 AIINELDK
-178 TPGEKYELVSLT
+178 TPGETYEIIKLS
-190 YGSSKEVSNILDKV
+190 YSSSKEVSKIIDKI
-204 FNDNTGGQNP
+204 FNENSGGMNP
-214 NQFTAYSIDRSNS
+214 NQFTSYSIDRINS
-227 ILLVGDEPIVD
+227 ILLVGDIPIVN
-238 RMKALVKNLDTEQTG
+238 RMKNLIQNLDTEQT
-253 SNTLKVKYLKYAD
+253 SSSTLKVKYLKYAD

-274 KNLSENLSSKDR
+274 KNLSENLSGDKSK
-286 SNNKIKTSIE
+286 SKIMTSIE

-304 VISADPEIM
+304 VISADPEVM
-313 TSIEDI
+313 MALEDV
-319 ISRLD
+319 ISNLD

-354 GDGTDTP
+354 GEGSNTP
-361 IVSQRFG
+361 IISQRFG
-368 NPTPDLTAIVGGEVY
+368 NPNPDLTAIVGGEVY
-383 NTTTGSST
+383 NTTSGASSH
-391 SVPAAAQS
+391 PAAAQS

-413 KKDQKSFAAI
+413 KKDKESFAAI

-439 SILTMDNEQSSIIV
+439 SILTMDNEESSIIV

-460 TGESLGAN
+460 TGESLGADN
-468 NANAFRTVSREEV
+468 SNPFRTVSREEV

-522 KREIKTAVMVEDTE
+522 KREIKTVVMVEDTE

-600 EKYNLLKAEQL
+600 KKYNLLKAEQL
-611 LKTKRGRPTPDL
+611 LKTERGRPTPDL
-623 KVLEDLINDKDK
+623 KVLEDLISEKDK

>member
-1 MFLRNYFKFCATL
+1 MTLRNYLKFYSS
-14 TLLLALYS
+14 LLIIFSLYS
-22 HSVTINMRDA
+22 QSVTINMRDA

-53 RINAKITIISRED
+53 RINAKVTIISRED
-66 LSIEEAYEVFLSV
+66 LSIEEAYEVMLSV
-79 LAVHGYTAVEQ
+79 LAVHGYSAIEQ
-90 DNATKIIPEINGR
+90 DNATKIVPEITGR
-103 QSFNTFSTRNSPED
+103 QAFNSFSRPNSPSD
-117 KFVTDVIKPN
+117 KLVTDIIRPK
-127 FASVNALLSI
+127 FAAVNSLISI
-137 LRPLMSSQGH
+137 LRPIMSTQGH
-147 LAVYEPTN
+147 IAVYEPTN
-155 SLIIADRAGNVKKF
+155 SLIIADRAGNVKKLT
-169 RALVGELDK
+169 AIINELDK
-178 TPGEKYELVSLT
+178 TPGETYEIIKLS
-190 YGSSKEVSNILDKV
+190 YSSSKEVSKIIDKI
-204 FNDNTGGQNP
+204 FNENSGGMNP
-214 NQFTAYSIDRSNS
+214 NQFTSYSIDRINS
-227 ILLVGDEPIVD
+227 ILLVGDIPIVN
-238 RMKALVKNLDTEQTG
+238 RMKNLIQNLDTEQT
-253 SNTLKVKYLKYAD
+253 SSSTLKVKYLKYAD

-274 KNLSENLSSKDR
+274 KNLSENLSGDKSK
-286 SNNKIKTSIE
+286 SKIMTSIE

-304 VISADPEIM
+304 VISADPEVM
-313 TSIEDI
+313 MALEDV
-319 ISRLD
+319 ISNLD

-343 AKELGVQILFS
+343 AKELGVQILFTGEGS
-354 GDGTDTP
+354 NTP
-361 IVSQRFG
+361 IISQRFG
-368 NPTPDLTAIVGGEVY
+368 NPNPDLTAIVGGEVY
-383 NTTTGSST
+383 NTTSGSS
-391 SVPAAAQS
+391 SLPAAAQS

-413 KKDQKSFAAI
+413 KKDKESFAAI

-439 SILTMDNEQSSIIV
+439 SILTMDNEESSIIV

-460 TGESLGAN
+460 TGESLGADN
-468 NANAFRTVSREEV
+468 SNPFRTVSREEV

-522 KREIKTAVMVEDTE
+522 KREIKTVVMVEDTE

-600 EKYNLLKAEQL
+600 KKYNLLKAEQL
-611 LKTKRGRPTPDL
+611 LKTERGRPTPDL
-623 KVLEDLINDKDK
+623 KVLEDLISEKDK

>member
-1 MFLRNYFKFCATL
+1 MTLRNYLKFYSS
-14 TLLLALYS
+14 LLIIFSLYS
-22 HSVTINMRDA
+22 QSVTINMRDA

-53 RINAKITIISRED
+53 RINAKVTIISRED
-66 LSIEEAYEVFLSV
+66 LSIEEAYEVMLSV
-79 LAVHGYTAVEQ
+79 LAVHGYSAIEQ
-90 DNATKIIPEINGR
+90 DNATKIVPEITGR
-103 QSFNTFSTRNSPED
+103 QAFNSFSRPNSPSD
-117 KFVTDVIKPN
+117 KLVTDIVRPK
-127 FASVNALLSI
+127 FAAVNSLISI
-137 LRPLMSSQGH
+137 LRPIMSTQGH
-147 LAVYEPTN
+147 IAVYEPTN
-155 SLIIADRAGNVKKF
+155 SLIIADRAGNVKKLT
-169 RALVGELDK
+169 AIINELDK
-178 TPGEKYELVSLT
+178 TPGETYEIIKLS
-190 YGSSKEVSNILDKV
+190 YSSSKEVSKIIDKI
-204 FNDNTGGQNP
+204 FNENSGGMNP
-214 NQFTAYSIDRSNS
+214 NQFTSYSIDRINS
-227 ILLVGDEPIVD
+227 ILLVGDIPIVN
-238 RMKALVKNLDTEQTG
+238 RMKNLIQNLDTEQT
-253 SNTLKVKYLKYAD
+253 SSSTLKVKYLKYAD

-274 KNLSENLSSKDR
+274 KNLSENLSGDKSK
-286 SNNKIKTSIE
+286 SKILTSIE

-304 VISADPEIM
+304 VISADPEVM
-313 TSIEDI
+313 LALEDV
-319 ISRLD
+319 ISNLD

-354 GDGTDTP
+354 GEGSNTP
-361 IVSQRFG
+361 IISQRFG
-368 NPTPDLTAIVGGEVY
+368 NPNPDLTAIVGGEVY
-383 NTTTGSST
+383 NTTSGSS
-391 SVPAAAQS
+391 SLPAAAQS

-413 KKDQKSFAAI
+413 KKDKESFAAI

-439 SILTMDNEQSSIIV
+439 SILTMDNEESSIIV

-460 TGESLGAN
+460 TGESLGTDN
-468 NANAFRTVSREEV
+468 SNPFRTVSREEV

-522 KREIKTAVMVEDTE
+522 KREIKTVVMVEDTE

-600 EKYNLLKAEQL
+600 KKYNLLKAEQL
-611 LKTKRGRPTPDL
+611 LKTERGRPTPDL
-623 KVLEDLINDKDK
+623 KVLEDLISEKDK

>member
-1 MFLRNYFKFCATL
+1 MTLRNYLKFYSS
-14 TLLLALYS
+14 LLIIFSLYS
-22 HSVTINMRDA
+22 QSVTINMRDA

-53 RINAKITIISRED
+53 RINAKVTIISRED
-66 LSIEEAYEVFLSV
+66 LSIEEAYEVMLSV
-79 LAVHGYTAVEQ
+79 LAVHGYSAIEQ
-90 DNATKIIPEINGR
+90 DNATKIVPEITGR
-103 QSFNTFSTRNSPED
+103 QAFNSFSRPNSPSD
-117 KFVTDVIKPN
+117 KLVTDIIRPK
-127 FASVNALLSI
+127 FAAVNSLISI
-137 LRPLMSSQGH
+137 LRPIMSTQGH
-147 LAVYEPTN
+147 IAVYEPTN
-155 SLIIADRAGNVKKF
+155 SLIIADRAGNVKKLT
-169 RALVGELDK
+169 AIINELDK
-178 TPGEKYELVSLT
+178 TPGETYEIIKLS
-190 YGSSKEVSNILDKV
+190 YSSSKEVSKIIDKI
-204 FNDNTGGQNP
+204 FNENSGGMNP
-214 NQFTAYSIDRSNS
+214 NQFTSYSIDRINS
-227 ILLVGDEPIVD
+227 ILLVGDIPIVN
-238 RMKALVKNLDTEQTG
+238 RMKNLIQNLDTEQT
-253 SNTLKVKYLKYAD
+253 SSSTLKVKYLKYAD

-274 KNLSENLSSKDR
+274 KNLSENLSGDKSK
-286 SNNKIKTSIE
+286 SKIMTSIE

-304 VISADPEIM
+304 VISADPEVM
-313 TSIEDI
+313 MALEDV
-319 ISRLD
+319 ISNLD

-354 GDGTDTP
+354 GEGSNTP
-361 IVSQRFG
+361 IISQRFG
-368 NPTPDLTAIVGGEVY
+368 NPNPDLTAIVGGEVY
-383 NTTTGSST
+383 NTTSGSS
-391 SVPAAAQS
+391 SLPAAAQS
-399 LLTLDGF
+399 LLALDGF

-413 KKDQKSFAAI
+413 KKDKESFAAI

-439 SILTMDNEQSSIIV
+439 SILTMDNEESSIIV

-460 TGESLGAN
+460 TGESLGADN
-468 NANAFRTVSREEV
+468 SNPFRTVSREEV

-522 KREIKTAVMVEDTE
+522 KREIKTVVMVEDTE

-600 EKYNLLKAEQL
+600 KKYNLLKAEQL
-611 LKTKRGRPTPDL
+611 LKTERGRPTPDL
-623 KVLEDLINDKDK
+623 KVLEDLISEKDK

>member
-1 MFLRNYFKFCATL
+1 MTLRNYLKFYSS
-14 TLLLALYS
+14 LLIIFSLYS
-22 HSVTINMRDA
+22 QSVTINMRDA

-53 RINAKITIISRED
+53 RINAKVTIISRED
-66 LSIEEAYEVFLSV
+66 LSIEEAYEVMLSV
-79 LAVHGYTAVEQ
+79 LAVHGYSAIEQ
-90 DNATKIIPEINGR
+90 DNATKIVPEITGR
-103 QSFNTFSTRNSPED
+103 QAFNSFSRPNSPSD
-117 KFVTDVIKPN
+117 KLVTDIIRPK
-127 FASVNALLSI
+127 FAAVNSLISI
-137 LRPLMSSQGH
+137 LRPIMSTQGH
-147 LAVYEPTN
+147 IAVYEPTN
-155 SLIIADRAGNVKKF
+155 SLIIADRAGNVKKLT
-169 RALVGELDK
+169 AIINELDK
-178 TPGEKYELVSLT
+178 TPGETYEIIKLS
-190 YGSSKEVSNILDKV
+190 YSSSKEVSKIIDKI
-204 FNDNTGGQNP
+204 FNENSGGMNP
-214 NQFTAYSIDRSNS
+214 NQFTSYSIDRINS
-227 ILLVGDEPIVD
+227 ILLVGDIPIVN
-238 RMKALVKNLDTEQTG
+238 RMKNLIQNLDTEQT
-253 SNTLKVKYLKYAD
+253 SSSTLKVKYLKYAD

-274 KNLSENLSSKDR
+274 KNLSENLSGDKSK
-286 SNNKIKTSIE
+286 SKILTSIE

-304 VISADPEIM
+304 VISADPEVM
-313 TSIEDI
+313 MALEDV
-319 ISRLD
+319 ISNLD

-354 GDGTDTP
+354 GEGSNTP
-361 IVSQRFG
+361 IISQRFG
-368 NPTPDLTAIVGGEVY
+368 NPNPDLTAIVGGEVY
-383 NTTTGSST
+383 NTTSGSS
-391 SVPAAAQS
+391 SLPAAAQS

-413 KKDQKSFAAI
+413 KKDKESFAAI

-439 SILTMDNEQSSIIV
+439 SILTMDNEESSIIV

-460 TGESLGAN
+460 TGESLGTDN
-468 NANAFRTVSREEV
+468 SNPFRTVSREEV

-522 KREIKTAVMVEDTE
+522 KREIKTVVMVEDTE
-536 IIVLGGLISDDVQE
+536 IVVLGGLISDDVQE

-600 EKYNLLKAEQL
+600 KKYNLLKAEQL
-611 LKTKRGRPTPDL
+611 LKTERGRPTPDL
-623 KVLEDLINDKDK
+623 KVLEDLISEKDK